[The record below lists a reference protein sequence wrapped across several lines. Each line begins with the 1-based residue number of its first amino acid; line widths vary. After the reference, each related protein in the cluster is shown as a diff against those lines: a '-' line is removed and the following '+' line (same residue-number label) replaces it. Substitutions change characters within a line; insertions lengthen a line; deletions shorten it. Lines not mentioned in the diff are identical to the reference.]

1 MNKEELPK
9 DIEEVLTN
17 ESVEAIENAF
27 KEKLELSVEAA
38 LTQQDDLYAE
48 KLETLVA
55 SIDKDHA
62 QKMERLVEAVDTNNA
77 KKLAQVITKYETELN
92 EGAVEFK
99 ETLVESISN
108 YIEEYV
114 DDAIPAEAIMEATRN
129 KEALNVLH
137 NLRNT
142 LSVDSSL
149 MAESVKTAIVEGKTE
164 IDELKA
170 EIAKLKANNVT
181 LTESYNDAKSA
192 AFLES
197 RTAKFTDKKASYLKK
212 VLSDKTPK
220 FIEENFEY
228 TARLFDRKEKEQMEV
243 IREEAIN
250 QRVVKVSKAPKPVVV
265 EKVEPSTPSN
275 PYLSGLDKMK

>member
-9 DIEEVLTN
+9 ELEEVLTN

-38 LTQQDDLYAE
+38 LTQQDELYAE
-48 KLETLVA
+48 KLEQLVE
-55 SIDKDHA
+55 SIDKDHSA
-62 QKMERLVEAVDTNNA
+62 KMERVVEAVDQNNA
-77 KKLAQVITKYETELN
+77 AKLAKVVTKYETELN

-108 YIEEYV
+108 YLEEYIEE
-114 DDAIPAEAIMEATRN
+114 AIPVESIMEATRN
-129 KEALNVLH
+129 KEALNVLN

-142 LSVDSSL
+142 LAVDSSL
-149 MAESVKTAIVEGKTE
+149 MAESVKEAIVEGKTE

-170 EIAKLKANNVT
+170 EIAELKQNNVT
-181 LTESYNDAKSA
+181 LTESYNEAKSA

-197 RTAKFTDKKASYLKK
+197 RCAKFTDKKSAYLKK
-212 VLSDKTPK
+212 VLSDKSPR

-228 TARLFDRKEKEQMEV
+228 TARLFDRKEKEQLEV
-243 IREEAIN
+243 IREEAISN
-250 QRVVKVSKAPKPVVV
+250 RTVKADAPKPVVV
-265 EKVEPSTPSN
+265 EKVEPSTPEN

>member
-9 DIEEVLTN
+9 ELEEVLTN

-38 LTQQDDLYAE
+38 LTQQDELYAE
-48 KLETLVA
+48 KLEQLVE
-55 SIDKDHA
+55 SIDKDHSA
-62 QKMERLVEAVDTNNA
+62 KMERVVEAVDQNNA
-77 KKLAQVITKYETELN
+77 AKLAKVVTKYEVELN

-108 YIEEYV
+108 YLEEYIEE
-114 DDAIPAEAIMEATRN
+114 AIPVESIMEATRN
-129 KEALNVLH
+129 KEALSVLN

-142 LSVDSSL
+142 LAVDSSL
-149 MAESVKTAIVEGKTE
+149 MAESVKEAIVEGKTE

-170 EIAKLKANNVT
+170 EIAELKQNNVT
-181 LTESYNDAKSA
+181 LTESYNEAKCA
-192 AFLES
+192 ALLES
-197 RTAKFTDKKASYLKK
+197 RCAKFTDKKSAYLKK
-212 VLSDKTPK
+212 VLSDKSPR

-243 IREEAIN
+243 IREEAIS
-250 QRVVKVSKAPKPVVV
+250 QRTVKADAPKPVVV
-265 EKVEPSTPSN
+265 EKVEPSTPEN

>member
-9 DIEEVLTN
+9 ELEEVLTN

-38 LTQQDDLYAE
+38 LTQQDELYAE
-48 KLETLVA
+48 KLEQLVE
-55 SIDKDHA
+55 SIDKDHSA
-62 QKMERLVEAVDTNNA
+62 KMERVVEAVDQNNA
-77 KKLAQVITKYETELN
+77 AKLAKVVTKYEVELN

-108 YIEEYV
+108 YLEEYIEE
-114 DDAIPAEAIMEATRN
+114 AIPVESIMEATRN
-129 KEALNVLH
+129 KEALNVLN

-142 LSVDSSL
+142 LAVDSSL
-149 MAESVKTAIVEGKTE
+149 MAESVKEAIVEGKTE

-170 EIAKLKANNVT
+170 EIAELKQNNVT
-181 LTESYNDAKSA
+181 LTESYNEAKSA

-197 RTAKFTDKKASYLKK
+197 RCAKFTDKKSAYLKK
-212 VLSDKTPK
+212 VLSDKSPR

-228 TARLFDRKEKEQMEV
+228 TARLFDRKEKEQLEV
-243 IREEAIN
+243 IREEAISN
-250 QRVVKVSKAPKPVVV
+250 RTVKADAPKPVVV
-265 EKVEPSTPSN
+265 EKVEPSTPEN

>member
-9 DIEEVLTN
+9 DIEEVLTV
-17 ESVEAIENAF
+17 ESVEAIETAF

-38 LTQQDDLYAE
+38 LTQQDELYAE

-62 QKMERLVEAVDTNNA
+62 TKMERLVEAVDTNNA
-77 KKLAQVITKYETELN
+77 KKLAQVVSKYETELN
-92 EGAVEFK
+92 EGAAEFK
-99 ETLVESISN
+99 ETLVESIST

-114 DDAIPAEAIMEATRN
+114 DEAIPTEAIMEATRN
-129 KEALNVLH
+129 KEALNVLS

-142 LSVDSSL
+142 LAVDSSL

-164 IDELKA
+164 IDELRA
-170 EIAKLKANNVT
+170 EIAELKQNNQT

-197 RTAKFTDKKASYLKK
+197 RCAKFNDKKSAYLKK
-212 VLSDKTPK
+212 VLSDKTPR

-228 TARLFDRKEKEQMEV
+228 TARLFDRKEKEQLAV
-243 IREEAIN
+243 IREEAIS
-250 QRVVKVSKAPKPVVV
+250 QRTVKADAPKPVVV
-265 EKVEPSTPSN
+265 EKVEPSTPEN
-275 PYLSGLDKMK
+275 PYLSGLDRMK

>member
-1 MNKEELPK
+1 MSKEKLPK

-17 ESVEAIENAF
+17 ESVEAIETAF

-77 KKLAQVITKYETELN
+77 KKLAKVVAMYEGQLN
-92 EGAVEFK
+92 EEAASFK
-99 ETLVESISN
+99 EALVESISN

-114 DDAIPAEAIMEATRN
+114 DEAIPAEAIMEATRN
-129 KEALNVLH
+129 KEALNVLS

-142 LSVDSSL
+142 LAVDSSL
-149 MAESVKTAIVEGKTE
+149 MAESVKTAIVEGKSE

-170 EIAKLKANNVT
+170 EIAELKSNNQT
-181 LTESYNDAKSA
+181 LTESYNEAKSA

-197 RTAKFTDKKASYLKK
+197 RTAKFTAKKAAYLKK
-212 VLSDKTPK
+212 VLSDKTPR

-243 IREEAIN
+243 IREEAIS
-250 QRVVKVSKAPKPVVV
+250 QRTVKADAPKPVVV
-265 EKVEPSTPSN
+265 EKVEPSTPEN

>member
-17 ESVEAIENAF
+17 ESVEAIETAF

-38 LTQQDDLYAE
+38 LTQQDEMYAE
-48 KLETLVA
+48 KLEELVG

-62 QKMERLVEAVDTNNA
+62 SKMEQIVEAVDTNNA
-77 KKLAQVITKYETELN
+77 KKLAQIVTKYETELN

-108 YIEEYV
+108 YLEEYV
-114 DDAIPAEAIMEATRN
+114 TDAIPVGAIEEATKN
-129 KEALNVLH
+129 KEAYNVLA

-142 LSVDSSL
+142 LAIDSSL
-149 MAESVKTAIVEGKTE
+149 MAEGVKTAIVEGKTE

-170 EIAKLKANNVT
+170 EIAELKSNNET

-197 RTAKFTDKKASYLKK
+197 RCAKFNDKKSAYLKK
-212 VLSDKTPK
+212 VLNDKSPR

-228 TARLFDRKEKEQMEV
+228 TARLFDRKEKEQLEV
-243 IREEAIN
+243 IREEAISK
-250 QRVVKVSKAPKPVVV
+250 RVVKADAPKPVVV
-265 EKVEPSTPSN
+265 EKVKPTSPGN
-275 PYLSGLDKMK
+275 PYIDGLNKMK

>member
-9 DIEEVLTN
+9 EIEEVLTN

-62 QKMERLVEAVDTNNA
+62 EKMERLVEAVDQNNA
-77 KKLAQVITKYETELN
+77 GKLAKVVAKYETELN

-108 YIEEYV
+108 YLEEYV
-114 DDAIPAEAIMEATRN
+114 DEVIPAESILEATRN

-137 NLRNT
+137 NLRST
-142 LSVDSSL
+142 LAVDSAL
-149 MAESVKTAIVEGKTE
+149 MGESVKTAIVEGKTE

-170 EIAKLKANNVT
+170 EIAELKKNNET

-192 AFLES
+192 VFLEA
-197 RTAKFTDKKASYLKK
+197 RTAKFTDKKAAYLKK

-228 TARLFDRKEKEQMEV
+228 TARLFDRKEKEQLEV
-243 IREEAIN
+243 IREEAIS
-250 QRVVKVSKAPKPVVV
+250 QRTVKADAPKPVVV
-265 EKVEPSTPSN
+265 EKVEPSTPVN
-275 PYLSGLDKMK
+275 PYITGLDKMK

>member
-9 DIEEVLTN
+9 DIEEVLTS
-17 ESVEAIENAF
+17 ESVEAIETAF

-38 LTQQDDLYAE
+38 LTQQDEMYAE
-48 KLETLVA
+48 KLEELVA

-62 QKMERLVEAVDTNNA
+62 TKMERLVEAVDTNNA
-77 KKLAQVITKYETELN
+77 KKLAQVVTKYETELN

-108 YIEEYV
+108 YLEEYV
-114 DDAIPAEAIMEATRN
+114 TEAIPVGAIEEATQN
-129 KEALNVLH
+129 KEAYNVLA

-142 LSVDSSL
+142 LAIDSSL
-149 MAESVKTAIVEGKTE
+149 MAEGVKTAIVEGKNE

-170 EIAKLKANNVT
+170 EIAKLKSNNET

-197 RTAKFTDKKASYLKK
+197 RCGKFNDKKSAYLKK
-212 VLSDKTPK
+212 VLNDKSPR

-228 TARLFDRKEKEQMEV
+228 TARLFDRKEKEQLEV
-243 IREEAIN
+243 IREEAISN
-250 QRVVKVSKAPKPVVV
+250 RTVKADAPKPVVV
-265 EKVEPSTPSN
+265 EKVEAPSPGN
-275 PYLSGLDKMK
+275 PYIDGLNKMK

>member
-1 MNKEELPK
+1 MSKEKLPK

-17 ESVEAIENAF
+17 ESVEAIETAF

-77 KKLAQVITKYETELN
+77 KKLAKVVSMYEGQLN
-92 EGAVEFK
+92 EEAASFK

-114 DDAIPAEAIMEATRN
+114 DEAIPAEAIMEATRN
-129 KEALNVLH
+129 KEALNVLS

-142 LSVDSSL
+142 LAVDSSL

-170 EIAKLKANNVT
+170 EIAELKSNNQT
-181 LTESYNDAKSA
+181 LTESYNEAKSA

-197 RTAKFTDKKASYLKK
+197 RTAKFTAKKAAYLKK
-212 VLSDKTPK
+212 VLSDKTPR

-243 IREEAIN
+243 IREEAIS
-250 QRVVKVSKAPKPVVV
+250 QRTVKADAPKPVVV
-265 EKVEPSTPSN
+265 EKVEPSTPEN

>member
-1 MNKEELPK
+1 MSKEKLPK
-9 DIEEVLTN
+9 EIEEVLTN
-17 ESVEAIENAF
+17 ESVEAIETAF

-62 QKMERLVEAVDTNNA
+62 TKMERLVEAVDTNNA
-77 KKLAQVITKYETELN
+77 KKLAQVVKKYETELN

-99 ETLVESISN
+99 ETLVESIST

-114 DDAIPAEAIMEATRN
+114 DEAIPAEAIMEATRN

-142 LSVDSSL
+142 LAVDSSL
-149 MAESVKTAIVEGKTE
+149 MAESVKTAIVEGKSE

-170 EIAKLKANNVT
+170 EIAELKQNNVT

-192 AFLES
+192 AFLEN
-197 RTAKFTDKKASYLKK
+197 RTAKFNDKKSAYLKK
-212 VLSDKTPK
+212 VLSDKSPK

-243 IREEAIN
+243 IREEAISN
-250 QRVVKVSKAPKPVVV
+250 RTVKADAPKPVVV
-265 EKVEPSTPSN
+265 EKVEPSIPEN
-275 PYLSGLDKMK
+275 PYLSGLDRMK

>member
-1 MNKEELPK
+1 MSKEKLPK
-9 DIEEVLTN
+9 EVEEVLTT
-17 ESVEAIENAF
+17 ESVEAIETAF

-38 LTQQDDLYAE
+38 LTQQDELYAE

-62 QKMERLVEAVDTNNA
+62 TKMERLVEAVDQNNA
-77 KKLAQVITKYETELN
+77 KKLAQVVSKYETELN

-114 DDAIPAEAIMEATRN
+114 DEAIPAEAIMEATRN
-129 KEALNVLH
+129 KEALNVLN

-142 LSVDSSL
+142 LAVDSSL

-170 EIAKLKANNVT
+170 EIAELKQNNQT

-197 RTAKFTDKKASYLKK
+197 RTAKFNDKKSAYLKK
-212 VLSDKTPK
+212 VLSDKSPK

-228 TARLFDRKEKEQMEV
+228 TARLFDRKEKEQLAV
-243 IREEAIN
+243 IREEAIS
-250 QRVVKVSKAPKPVVV
+250 QRTVKADAPKPVVV
-265 EKVEPSTPSN
+265 EKVEPSTPEN

>member
-1 MNKEELPK
+1 MSKEKLPK
-9 DIEEVLTN
+9 EIEEVLTT
-17 ESVEAIENAF
+17 ESVEAIETAF

-62 QKMERLVEAVDTNNA
+62 AKMERLVEAVDTNNA
-77 KKLAQVITKYETELN
+77 KKLAQVVKKYETELN

-99 ETLVESISN
+99 ETLVESIST
-108 YIEEYV
+108 YIEEYIDEAV
-114 DDAIPAEAIMEATRN
+114 PAEAIMEATRN

-142 LSVDSSL
+142 LAVDSSL
-149 MAESVKTAIVEGKTE
+149 MAESVKTAIVEGKSE

-170 EIAKLKANNVT
+170 EIAKLKSNNET

-192 AFLES
+192 AFLEN
-197 RTAKFTDKKASYLKK
+197 RTAKFNDKKSAYLKK
-212 VLSDKTPK
+212 VLSDKSPK

-228 TARLFDRKEKEQMEV
+228 TARLFERKEKEQKEV
-243 IREEAIN
+243 ISEETI
-250 QRVVKVSKAPKPVVV
+250 RHSHVK
-265 EKVEPSTPSN
+265 
-275 PYLSGLDKMK
+275 

>member
-1 MNKEELPK
+1 MSKEKLPK
-9 DIEEVLTN
+9 EIEEVLTN
-17 ESVEAIENAF
+17 ESVEAIETAF

-62 QKMERLVEAVDTNNA
+62 TKMERLVEAVDTNNA
-77 KKLAQVITKYETELN
+77 KKLAQVVTKYETELN

-99 ETLVESISN
+99 EALVESIST

-114 DDAIPAEAIMEATRN
+114 DEAIPTEAIMEATRN

-142 LSVDSSL
+142 LAVDSSL
-149 MAESVKTAIVEGKTE
+149 MAEGVKTAIVEGKNE

-197 RTAKFTDKKASYLKK
+197 RTAKFNDKKSAYLKK
-212 VLSDKTPK
+212 VLNDKSPK

-243 IREEAIN
+243 IREEAISN
-250 QRVVKVSKAPKPVVV
+250 RTVKADAPKPVVV
-265 EKVEPSTPSN
+265 EKVEPSIPEN
-275 PYLSGLDKMK
+275 PYLSGLDRMK

>member
-9 DIEEVLTN
+9 EIEEVLTN
-17 ESVEAIENAF
+17 ESVEAIETAF

-38 LTQQDDLYAE
+38 LTQQDEIYAE
-48 KLETLVA
+48 KLEELVGN
-55 SIDKDHA
+55 IDKDHA
-62 QKMERLVEAVDTNNA
+62 SKMEQIVEAVDTNNA
-77 KKLAQVITKYETELN
+77 KKLAQVVTKYETELN

-108 YIEEYV
+108 YLEEYV
-114 DDAIPAEAIMEATRN
+114 KEAIPTEAIEEATKN
-129 KEALNVLH
+129 KEAYNVLA

-142 LSVDSSL
+142 LAVDSSL
-149 MAESVKTAIVEGKTE
+149 MAEGVKTAIVEGKNE

-170 EIAKLKANNVT
+170 EIAELKTNNET

-197 RTAKFTDKKASYLKK
+197 RCAKFNDKKSAYLKK
-212 VLSDKTPK
+212 VLNDKSPR

-228 TARLFDRKEKEQMEV
+228 TARLFDRKEKEQLEV
-243 IREEAIN
+243 IREEAISN
-250 QRVVKVSKAPKPVVV
+250 RTVKADAPKPVVV
-265 EKVEPSTPSN
+265 EKVEPKPAGN
-275 PYLSGLDKMK
+275 PYLDGLNKMK

>member
-77 KKLAQVITKYETELN
+77 KKLAQVVTKYETELN
-92 EGAVEFK
+92 EGAADFK

-114 DDAIPAEAIMEATRN
+114 DEAIPAEAILEATRN

-137 NLRNT
+137 NLRST
-142 LSVDSSL
+142 LAVDSSL
-149 MAESVKTAIVEGKTE
+149 MAENVKTAIVEGKTE
-164 IDELKA
+164 MDALKA
-170 EIAKLKANNVT
+170 EIAELKKNNQT

-197 RTAKFTDKKASYLKK
+197 RCAKLTEKKAAYLKK
-212 VLSDKTPK
+212 VLSDKTPR

-243 IREEAIN
+243 IREEAIS
-250 QRVVKVSKAPKPVVV
+250 QRTVKADAPKQVVV
-265 EKVEPSTPSN
+265 EKVEPSTPEN

>member
-1 MNKEELPK
+1 MTKEQLPK
-9 DIEEVLTN
+9 ELKEVLTN
-17 ESVEAIENAF
+17 ESVEAIETAF

-38 LTQQDDLYAE
+38 LTQQDELYAE

-62 QKMERLVEAVDTNNA
+62 TKMERVVEAVDTNNA
-77 KKLAQVITKYETELN
+77 AKLAQVVNKYETELN
-92 EGAVEFK
+92 DGAAEFK

-114 DDAIPAEAIMEATRN
+114 DEAIPAEAILEATRN
-129 KEALNVLH
+129 KEALNVLS

-142 LSVDSSL
+142 LAVDSSL

-164 IDELKA
+164 IDELRA
-170 EIAKLKANNVT
+170 EIAELKQNNQT

-192 AFLES
+192 AFLEA
-197 RTAKFTDKKASYLKK
+197 RTAKFSNRKATYLKK
-212 VLSDKTPK
+212 VLSDKSSK

-228 TARLFDRKEKEQMEV
+228 TARLFDRKEKEQLAV
-243 IREEAIN
+243 IREEAIG
-250 QRVVKVSKAPKPVVV
+250 QRTVKADAPKPVVV
-265 EKVEPSTPSN
+265 EKVKPSAPEN

>member
-9 DIEEVLTN
+9 DLEEVLTN

-62 QKMERLVEAVDTNNA
+62 EKMEKLVEAVDTNNA

-108 YIEEYV
+108 YIEEYI
-114 DDAIPAEAIMEATRN
+114 DDVIPTEAILEATKN

-170 EIAKLKANNVT
+170 EIAKLKA
-181 LTESYNDAKSA
+181 SND
-192 AFLES
+192 
-197 RTAKFTDKKASYLKK
+197 T
-212 VLSDKTPK
+212 
-220 FIEENFEY
+220 
-228 TARLFDRKEKEQMEV
+228 
-243 IREEAIN
+243 
-250 QRVVKVSKAPKPVVV
+250 
-265 EKVEPSTPSN
+265 
-275 PYLSGLDKMK
+275 

>member
-62 QKMERLVEAVDTNNA
+62 EKMERLVEAVDTNNA
-77 KKLAQVITKYETELN
+77 KKLMQVITKYETELN
-92 EGAVEFK
+92 EGAVDFK

-108 YIEEYV
+108 YIEEYI
-114 DDAIPAEAIMEATRN
+114 DEAIPAEAIMEATRN

-142 LSVDSSL
+142 LAVDSSL
-149 MAESVKTAIVEGKTE
+149 MAESVKSAIVEGKSE

-170 EIAKLKANNVT
+170 EIAKLKEANTT
-181 LTESYNDAKSA
+181 LNENYNEAKSA
-192 AFLES
+192 VFLEA
-197 RTAKFTDKKASYLKK
+197 RTAKFTEKKAAYLKK
-212 VLSDKTPK
+212 VLSDKTPR

-243 IREEAIN
+243 IREEAISN
-250 QRVVKVSKAPKPVVV
+250 RTVKADAPKIVE
-265 EKVEPSTPSN
+265 EKVEPSTPEN
-275 PYLSGLDKMK
+275 PYLAGLDKMK

>member
-1 MNKEELPK
+1 MSKEKLPK
-9 DIEEVLTN
+9 EIEEVLTT
-17 ESVEAIENAF
+17 ESVEAIETAF

-62 QKMERLVEAVDTNNA
+62 AKMERLVEAVDTNNA
-77 KKLAQVITKYETELN
+77 KKLAQVVKKYETELN

-99 ETLVESISN
+99 ETLVESIST
-108 YIEEYV
+108 YIEEYIDEAV
-114 DDAIPAEAIMEATRN
+114 PAEAIMEATRN

-142 LSVDSSL
+142 LAVDSSL
-149 MAESVKTAIVEGKTE
+149 MAESVKTAIVEGKSE

-170 EIAKLKANNVT
+170 EIAKLKSNNET

-192 AFLES
+192 AFLEN
-197 RTAKFTDKKASYLKK
+197 RTAKFNDKKSAYLKK
-212 VLSDKTPK
+212 VLSDKSPK

-243 IREEAIN
+243 IREEAISN
-250 QRVVKVSKAPKPVVV
+250 RTVKADAPKPVVV
-265 EKVEPSTPSN
+265 EKVEPSIPEN
-275 PYLSGLDKMK
+275 PYLSGLDRMK

>member
-1 MNKEELPK
+1 MSKEKLPK

-17 ESVEAIENAF
+17 ESVEAIETAF

-77 KKLAQVITKYETELN
+77 KKLAKVVSMYEGQLN
-92 EGAVEFK
+92 EEAANFK

-114 DDAIPAEAIMEATRN
+114 DEAIPAEAIMEATRN
-129 KEALNVLH
+129 KEALNVLS

-142 LSVDSSL
+142 LAVDSSL
-149 MAESVKTAIVEGKTE
+149 MAESVKTAIVEGKSE

-170 EIAKLKANNVT
+170 EIAELKSNNQT
-181 LTESYNDAKSA
+181 LTESYNEAKSA

-197 RTAKFTDKKASYLKK
+197 RTTKFTAKKAAYLKK
-212 VLSDKTPK
+212 VLSDKTPR

-243 IREEAIN
+243 IREEAIS
-250 QRVVKVSKAPKPVVV
+250 QRTVKADAPKPVVV
-265 EKVEPSTPSN
+265 EKVEPSTPEN
-275 PYLSGLDKMK
+275 PYLSGLDRMK

>member
-9 DIEEVLTN
+9 EIEEVLTN
-17 ESVEAIENAF
+17 ESVEAIETAF

-38 LTQQDDLYAE
+38 LTQQDEMYAE
-48 KLETLVA
+48 KLEELVE
-55 SIDKDHA
+55 SIDKDHSN
-62 QKMERLVEAVDTNNA
+62 KMEQVVEAVDTNNA
-77 KKLAQVITKYETELN
+77 KKLQQIVNKYETELN

-108 YIEEYV
+108 YLEEYV
-114 DDAIPAEAIMEATRN
+114 QEAIPTEAIEEATKN
-129 KEALNVLH
+129 TEAFNVLA

-142 LSVDSSL
+142 LAVDSSL
-149 MAESVKTAIVEGKTE
+149 MAEGVKEAIVEGKNE

-170 EIAKLKANNVT
+170 EIAELKANNQT

-197 RTAKFTDKKASYLKK
+197 RCAKFNEKKSAYLKK
-212 VLSDKTPK
+212 VLNDKSPR

-228 TARLFDRKEKEQMEV
+228 TARLFDRKEQEQLEV
-243 IREEAIN
+243 IREEAIS
-250 QRVVKVSKAPKPVVV
+250 QRTVKADAPKPVVV
-265 EKVEPSTPSN
+265 EKVEPKSAGN
-275 PYLSGLDKMK
+275 PYLDGLNKMK

>member
-9 DIEEVLTN
+9 EIEEVLTN
-17 ESVEAIENAF
+17 ESVEAIETAF

-38 LTQQDDLYAE
+38 LTQQDEMYAE
-48 KLETLVA
+48 KLEELVGN
-55 SIDKDHA
+55 IDKDHA
-62 QKMERLVEAVDTNNA
+62 SKMEQIVEAVDTNNA
-77 KKLAQVITKYETELN
+77 KKLAQVVNKYETELN

-114 DDAIPAEAIMEATRN
+114 DEAIPAEAILEATRN

-142 LSVDSSL
+142 LAVDSSL
-149 MAESVKTAIVEGKTE
+149 MAESVKSAIVEGKSE

-170 EIAKLKANNVT
+170 EIAKLKEANTT
-181 LTESYNDAKSA
+181 LNENYNEAKSA
-192 AFLES
+192 VFLEA
-197 RTAKFTDKKASYLKK
+197 RTAKFTEKKAAYLKK
-212 VLSDKTPK
+212 VLNDKTPR

-250 QRVVKVSKAPKPVVV
+250 QRTVKVSKAPKPVVV

>member
-1 MNKEELPK
+1 MSKEKLPK

-17 ESVEAIENAF
+17 ESVEAIETAF

-77 KKLAQVITKYETELN
+77 KKLAKVVSMYEGQLN
-92 EGAVEFK
+92 EEAASFK

-114 DDAIPAEAIMEATRN
+114 DEAIPAEAIMEATRN
-129 KEALNVLH
+129 KEALNVLS

-142 LSVDSSL
+142 LAVDSSL
-149 MAESVKTAIVEGKTE
+149 MAESVKEAIVEGKNE

-170 EIAKLKANNVT
+170 EIAELKSNNET

-197 RTAKFTDKKASYLKK
+197 RCAKFNDKKSAYLKK
-212 VLSDKTPK
+212 VLSDKSPR

-228 TARLFDRKEKEQMEV
+228 TARLFDRKEQEQLEV
-243 IREEAIN
+243 IREEAIS
-250 QRVVKVSKAPKPVVV
+250 QRTVKADAPKPVVV
-265 EKVEPSTPSN
+265 EKVEQPSPGN
-275 PYLSGLDKMK
+275 PYLDGLNKMK

>member
-1 MNKEELPK
+1 MSKEKLPK
-9 DIEEVLTN
+9 EIEEVLTN
-17 ESVEAIENAF
+17 ESVEAIETAF

-62 QKMERLVEAVDTNNA
+62 TKMERLVEAVDTNNA
-77 KKLAQVITKYETELN
+77 KKLAKVVSKYETELN

-108 YIEEYV
+108 YLEEYV
-114 DDAIPAEAIMEATRN
+114 DEVIPAEAIMEATRN

-142 LSVDSSL
+142 LAVDSSL
-149 MAESVKTAIVEGKTE
+149 MAENVKTAIVEGKTE

-170 EIAKLKANNVT
+170 DIAELKQNNVT
-181 LTESYNDAKSA
+181 LTDSYNEAKSA

-197 RTAKFTDKKASYLKK
+197 RTAKFNDKKSAYLKK

-228 TARLFDRKEKEQMEV
+228 TARLFDRKEKEQLAV
-243 IREEAIN
+243 IREAAISN
-250 QRVVKVSKAPKPVVV
+250 RTVKADAPKPVVV
-265 EKVEPSTPSN
+265 EKVEPSTPEN